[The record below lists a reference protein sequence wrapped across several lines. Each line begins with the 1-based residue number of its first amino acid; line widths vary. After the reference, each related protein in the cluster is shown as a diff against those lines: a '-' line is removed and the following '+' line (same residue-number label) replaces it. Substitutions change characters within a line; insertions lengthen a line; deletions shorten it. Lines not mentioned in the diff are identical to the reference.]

1 MQPDVVIVGAGA
13 AGVGAGRALQ
23 ARGVSFVIL
32 EAAERIGGRT
42 FTDATSLAAPWD
54 QGAQWF
60 HCADVN
66 PLRPEAD
73 RLGLAYEGSD
83 WSDETAIWQAGRWL
97 SPEARAEADGVI
109 DHALGAIY
117 REAAAGR
124 ESSLDAV
131 LPKAGPWAAIT
142 RNIARLMSSAE
153 PEAVSVCG
161 YAEYADTE
169 VNLIV
174 TGGYGRLIARLAE
187 CLPIRLG
194 QPVTRI
200 VQLGHGV
207 RVEGPG
213 GVIEAKAAIV
223 TASTNVLNAGG
234 IRFDAPDV
242 AAMLELMQDVPCGFY
257 EKVALTL
264 DVLPE
269 DLGAARFAWADPGD
283 GALSM
288 GVQVPPGAVPMLIA
302 HLGGDE
308 ARDLGRAGAAALQ
321 DHVLA
326 RLALVFGSGIA
337 ARVTGVAV
345 TGWGANPFVRGA
357 YSHVRP
363 GIWQRRRQMIA
374 AETGD
379 IRFAGEAFSLP
390 WHATA
395 HGAWQTGLD
404 VAAAVADRLGHPARG

>member
-187 CLPIRLG
+187 GLPIRLG

-200 VQLGHGV
+200 VQLGRGV

-257 EKVALTL
+257 EKVAVTL
-264 DVLPE
+264 DLLPE
-269 DLGAARFAWADPGD
+269 ELGAARFAWADPGG

-288 GVQVPPGAVPMLIA
+288 GFQVPPGAVPMLIA

-374 AETGD
+374 AGTGD

-404 VAAAVADRLGHPARG
+404 AAAAVADRLGHPARG